1 MNLELINLNLSLK
14 EGDTSKIK
22 KFFKILFDKN
32 NKGVEFPV
40 DLDEVW
46 EIGYSTKGH
55 AIDALKKEFKQSI
68 DFQFFTENRKNSVG
82 RRPDK
87 YKLTLKAFEFFL
99 VRKNDDLFDCYREVM
114 QAMKVLVDSGHL
126 SRFLQNLPS
135 NWVKTFPDSFKVQ
148 ALRLYNLAYDPS
160 KNTPQFI
167 GKFINEFIYGA
178 MDKKLPSTLKSQRAL
193 AKTDDEALEK
203 LHQFLNEDGKGVL
216 KEHISTTLTIMK
228 MSNNIDDFRTKFN
241 HVFYQSNQ
249 LEMYLRK

>member
-1 MNLELINLNLSLK
+1 MNLDLINLNLSLK
-14 EGDTSKIK
+14 EGNTSKIK
-22 KFFKILFDKN
+22 QFFQVLFNKE
-32 NKGVEFPV
+32 NKGVQFPV

-46 EIGYSTKGH
+46 DIVYSEKSK
-55 AIDALKKEFKQSI
+55 AVRALKTDFIHGTDFSPKMAKTKDTGRPTEKYYLSI
-68 DFQFFTENRKNSVG
+68 
-82 RRPDK
+82 
-87 YKLTLKAFEFFL
+87 KAFEFFI
-99 VRKNDDLFDCYREVM
+99 VRKDRELFSCYSEVM
-114 QAMKVLVDSGHL
+114 QAMKVIVESGHL